1 MTIVLFIGAVYG
13 QKKVEAGKE
22 IKIEDRKVAVYESVE
37 VSGAYHLV
45 LTEGEVGT
53 LKVKGQTK
61 DFINSIYTH

>member
-37 VSGAYHLV
+37 ISGLIISYS
-45 LTEGEVGT
+45 
-53 LKVKGQTK
+53 LKVK
-61 DFINSIYTH
+61 